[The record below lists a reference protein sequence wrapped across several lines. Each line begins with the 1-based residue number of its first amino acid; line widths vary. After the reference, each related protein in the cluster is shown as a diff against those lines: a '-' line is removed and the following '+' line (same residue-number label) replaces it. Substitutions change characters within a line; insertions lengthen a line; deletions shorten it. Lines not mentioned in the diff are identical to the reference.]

1 MRYQISKITVTVNGY
16 DACKPYLERGFVIDT
31 ISYWVS
37 GTTVTYKIQ
46 GGRGIRHPHKLS
58 IPHPPKKCKEDFLL

>member
-31 ISYWVS
+31 ISYWAS
-37 GTTVTYKIQ
+37 GTTATYT
-46 GGRGIRHPHKLS
+46 L
-58 IPHPPKKCKEDFLL
+58 KKVR